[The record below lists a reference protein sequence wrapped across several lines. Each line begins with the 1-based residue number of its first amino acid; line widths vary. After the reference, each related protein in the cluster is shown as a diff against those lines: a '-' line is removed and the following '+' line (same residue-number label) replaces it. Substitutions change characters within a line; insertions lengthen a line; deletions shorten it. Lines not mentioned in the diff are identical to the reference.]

1 MHHCETTNI
10 GENALIIIVMA
21 TIIINVTE
29 EVKVLLCC
37 GRSCEG
43 GDRLLNMLEVAQKE
57 SYLGYGSNIH
67 NMKYT

>member
-29 EVKVLLCC
+29 EVKGTLVLWPKL
-37 GRSCEG
+37 
-43 GDRLLNMLEVAQKE
+43 
-57 SYLGYGSNIH
+57 
-67 NMKYT
+67 